1 MCCWGLV
8 GLVPGSCVVEVG
20 PIHAGSPLVDGVLGV
35 GSMLGVG
42 KELSDLGIG
51 DRCRE
56 QLSGSG
62 WELGVPIQPPQD
74 RFDLVI

>member
-8 GLVPGSCVVEVG
+8 GLMPGSVVVEVG
-20 PIHAGSPLVDGVLGV
+20 PVHACSPPVDGVLCLGSVV
-35 GSMLGVG
+35 GAG

-51 DRCRE
+51 DRRGE
-56 QLSGSG
+56 QLGGGG
-62 WELGVPIQPPQD
+62 WELGAPIQPPQD